1 MPKQPQQNPGPK
13 EPDSTITPPLPEQRQ
28 VVWLVLAWSS
38 VLVPLGWGILKTLQK
53 AALLLQQ

>member
-13 EPDSTITPPLPEQRQ
+13 EPDSTSTPSFPEQRQ

-38 VLVPLGWGILKTLQK
+38 VLVPLGWGIFKTLQK